1 MWRTAYVAV
10 VVGFLLT
17 VASYY
22 DRTTGLTIFLG
33 FPANSHSYELPTVQA
48 VPHAHDPVDGGYDA
62 QFYAQMAVDPLLRDP
77 DIDRAMDKPAYRAH
91 RILLSWTAWAL
102 SAGDVST
109 ALGVYALQNVIA
121 WLLLAWLLLKWLPP
135 QDARTFV
142 LWAGILLTHGLLFSV
157 RNALTDGP
165 SVLLTA
171 TAVLAIE
178 RGRPWLAALVTGLS
192 GLARETNIFA
202 GAMFGSQRTRHPR
215 SWLTAGASVLICV
228 LPLVVWL
235 DYLRSIYGDATF
247 VGAGHIT
254 TPLAGLW
261 WKTQSTWTALVTHG
275 LTIQTTANA
284 AMLVSIA
291 AQAGALVW
299 CSIQWLKSRAG
310 SPAWLLVAWPFLV
323 LALTAHRV
331 VWDGTPGAITRVV
344 LPLTVAVNVLLAR
357 QARAPWWL
365 IIAANLSV
373 IAGVM
378 AFGFGWI

>member
-1 MWRTAYVAV
+1 MWRTAYAAV

-33 FPANSHSYELPTVQA
+33 FPANSHSYELPSVQA
-48 VPHAHDPVDGGYDA
+48 VPHAHDPVHGGYDA

-91 RILLSWTAWAL
+91 RILLSWTAWA
-102 SAGDVST
+102 AGRGDVAT
-109 ALGVYALQNVIA
+109 TLQVFAVQNVVA
-121 WLLLAWLLLKWLPP
+121 WLLLAWLLLRWLPP
-135 QDARTFV
+135 SDGRMFA
-142 LWAGILLTHGLLFSV
+142 LWAGILLSHGLLISV

-165 SVLLTA
+165 SILMTAIAVLL
-171 TAVLAIE
+171 VE

-202 GAMFGSQRTRHPR
+202 GAMLVSQLTRHPR
-215 SWLTAGASVLICV
+215 SWLKAGAGVLICV

-235 DYLRSIYGDATF
+235 DYVRSIYGDATF
-247 VGAGHIT
+247 VGGRLIT

-261 WKTQSTWTALVTHG
+261 WKTQYTWTTLVTHG
-275 LTIQTTANA
+275 LTIQTTANVS
-284 AMLVSIA
+284 MLLSLA

-299 CSIQWLKSRAG
+299 YSRQWLTHRVG
-310 SPAWLLVAWPFLV
+310 SPAWLLVAWPFL
-323 LALTAHRV
+323 LIALTAHRV

-357 QARAPWWL
+357 QPRAPWWL
-365 IIAANLSV
+365 IIAANLGV